1 MSMNN
6 PKVLL
11 CGNHDALFQTMRLSS
26 AAAIE
31 VEQYSGQ
38 HDAFHWNSLQEIGMV
53 VVLHAPPQIDGL
65 PVVRNWKRENPDIP
79 VVVATSD
86 YSGAT
91 TRLLFKSGAVDVLEL
106 PADQDRM
113 LACYEAYLPQFRS
126 KRPVS
131 PKKHHLST
139 AKMLMTAVTPGM
151 LLAGAGTAMSS
162 PGTFLP
168 VQHQIEQGIED
179 TSGGFDIS
187 FFGNLQIRFRG
198 RKIELTNQ
206 AKLLFACLAYH
217 YPKALSR
224 DYLAKIFWPDK
235 YENAPESARRS
246 LNVELA
252 HIRSAFQE
260 QAGVGRDF
268 IRFEQNAYRL
278 QNDWQLQSDVL
289 EFKNL
294 YKKIQEC
301 QRLGAAIPEDMLQ
314 ESIKIYSANFLDDYA
329 PDTYNWI
336 DVERQHLS
344 SVFEQ
349 IADLRSEQLCQ
360 KGNFWEATAVCSDI
374 LSRDFRM
381 EAIHRRAMQCYASL
395 GMLHKVEMQYNL
407 CCKMMEQEFQSKP
420 SPETIRLYEEIKKG
434 NG

>member
-1 MSMNN
+1 MNN
-6 PKVLL
+6 QKVLL
-11 CGNHDALFQTMRLSS
+11 CGAHDALFKAMQVSS
-26 AAAIE
+26 AASID
-31 VEQYSGQ
+31 VEQYT
-38 HDAFHWNSLQEIGMV
+38 DLQMNTQLHLMQQVGMV
-53 VVLHAPPQIDGL
+53 VVLHAPPQFDGL
-65 PVVRNWKRENPDIP
+65 PMVRNWRRESPETP

-106 PADQDRM
+106 PADQERI
-113 LACYEAYLPQFRS
+113 LACYEAYIPHFRPNAQPNR
-126 KRPVS
+126 KRRHMPGAQV
-131 PKKHHLST
+131 
-139 AKMLMTAVTPGM
+139 LMAAVTPGM
-151 LLAGAGTAMSS
+151 LLAGAGGVAPGAVPVPVPS
-162 PGTFLP
+162 P
-168 VQHQIEQGIED
+168 QYMEQGIEG
-179 TSGGFDIS
+179 TTGGFDIS
-187 FFGNLQIRFRG
+187 FFGNLHIRFRG

-224 DYLAKIFWPDK
+224 DYLAKIFWPEK
-235 YENAPESARRS
+235 FENAPESARRS

-289 EFKNL
+289 TFKNL

-301 QRLGAAIPEDMLQ
+301 QRLGTAIPEDVLQ
-314 ESIKIYSANFLDDYA
+314 EAIKIYSANFLEDYA
-329 PDTYNWI
+329 PDSYNWI

-349 IADLRSEQLCQ
+349 IADLRSEQLCR

-407 CCKMMEQEFQSKP
+407 CCKMMEQEFQSRP
-420 SPETIRLYEEIKKG
+420 SPETLRLYEEIKKG
-434 NG
+434 

>member
-1 MSMNN
+1 MNN

-53 VVLHAPPQIDGL
+53 VVLNAPPQIDGL

-139 AKMLMTAVTPGM
+139 AKLLMTAVTPGM

-179 TSGGFDIS
+179 TSCGFDI
-187 FFGNLQIRFRG
+187 
-198 RKIELTNQ
+198 
-206 AKLLFACLAYH
+206 
-217 YPKALSR
+217 
-224 DYLAKIFWPDK
+224 
-235 YENAPESARRS
+235 
-246 LNVELA
+246 
-252 HIRSAFQE
+252 
-260 QAGVGRDF
+260 
-268 IRFEQNAYRL
+268 
-278 QNDWQLQSDVL
+278 
-289 EFKNL
+289 
-294 YKKIQEC
+294 
-301 QRLGAAIPEDMLQ
+301 
-314 ESIKIYSANFLDDYA
+314 
-329 PDTYNWI
+329 
-336 DVERQHLS
+336 
-344 SVFEQ
+344 
-349 IADLRSEQLCQ
+349 
-360 KGNFWEATAVCSDI
+360 
-374 LSRDFRM
+374 
-381 EAIHRRAMQCYASL
+381 
-395 GMLHKVEMQYNL
+395 
-407 CCKMMEQEFQSKP
+407 
-420 SPETIRLYEEIKKG
+420 
-434 NG
+434 

>member
-1 MSMNN
+1 MNN
-6 PKVLL
+6 QKVLL
-11 CGNHDALFQTMRLSS
+11 CGSHDALFRAMQLSS
-26 AAAIE
+26 NTAIE
-31 VEQYSGQ
+31 IEQYTEQ
-38 HDAFHWNSLQEIGMV
+38 HLELQLKALQGVGMV
-53 VVLHAPPQIDGL
+53 VVLHAPPLTDGL
-65 PVVRNWKRENPDIP
+65 PVVRNWRRESPDTP

-106 PADQDRM
+106 PADQERI
-113 LACYEAYLPQFRS
+113 LACYEAYIPHFKAKHIPNRKQAHLPGAR
-126 KRPVS
+126 
-131 PKKHHLST
+131 
-139 AKMLMTAVTPGM
+139 ALMAAVTPGM
-151 LLAGAGTAMSS
+151 LFAGAGAATQAM
-162 PGTFLP
+162 PP
-168 VQHQIEQGIED
+168 MMAPAQYHMEQGIDD

-187 FFGNLQIRFRG
+187 FFGNLHIQFRG

-224 DYLAKIFWPDK
+224 DYLAKIFWPEK

-278 QNDWQLQSDVL
+278 QNDWQVQSDVL
-289 EFKNL
+289 IFKNL
-294 YKKIQEC
+294 YKKIQES
-301 QRLGAAIPEDMLQ
+301 QRLGTSIPEDILQ
-314 ESIKIYSANFLDDYA
+314 EAIKIYSANFLDDYA

-407 CCKMMEQEFQSKP
+407 CCRMMEQEFQSRP
-420 SPETIRLYEEIKKG
+420 SPETVRLYEEIRKG
-434 NG
+434 

>member
-1 MSMNN
+1 MDHL
-6 PKVLL
+6 KVLL
-11 CGNHDALFQTMRLSS
+11 CGKHDVLLQAMRRTSTP
-26 AAAIE
+26 AVE
-31 VEQYSGQ
+31 VEQYSAQQLSQPWNLGQ
-38 HDAFHWNSLQEIGMV
+38 NIGMV
-53 VVLHAPPQIDGL
+53 FVLHAPPLIDGL
-65 PVVRNWKRENPDIP
+65 PQVRSWQRESPDTP

-106 PADQDRM
+106 PADRERIQ
-113 LACYEAYLPQFRS
+113 ACYEAYLPQFKAKTVRKGGS
-126 KRPVS
+126 RPFS
-131 PKKHHLST
+131 ST
-139 AKMLMTAVTPGM
+139 NVLMAAVAPGILLGGQDMAIQNPVTPFP
-151 LLAGAGTAMSS
+151 A
-162 PGTFLP
+162 
-168 VQHQIEQGIED
+168 QHHIEQGVEGA
-179 TSGGFDIS
+179 TSGFEIS

-198 RKIELTNQ
+198 RKIDMTKQ

-235 YENAPESARRS
+235 YENVPESARRS

-260 QAGVGRDF
+260 QAGVGREF
-268 IRFEQNAYRL
+268 IRFEQQAYRL
-278 QNDWQLQSDVL
+278 QDTWQLESDVL
-289 EFKNL
+289 IFKNL
-294 YKKIQEC
+294 YKKIQAC
-301 QRLGAAIPEDMLQ
+301 QRFGTVVPEEMLQ
-314 ESIKIYSANFLDDYA
+314 EAIQLYSANFLDDYPSDA
-329 PDTYNWI
+329 YNWI

-349 IADLRSEQLCQ
+349 IADLRSEHLCRQ
-360 KGNFWEATAVCSDI
+360 GNYWEASAVCSDI
-374 LSRDFRM
+374 LSRDYRM

-420 SPETIRLYEEIKKG
+420 SAETVRLYEGIKKG
-434 NG
+434 A